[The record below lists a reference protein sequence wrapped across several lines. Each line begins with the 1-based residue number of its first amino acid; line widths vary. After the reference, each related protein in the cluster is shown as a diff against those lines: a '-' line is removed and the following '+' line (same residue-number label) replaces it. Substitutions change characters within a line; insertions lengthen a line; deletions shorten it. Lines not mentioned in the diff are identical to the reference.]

1 MSPGHFTFIRHNDF
15 ANRLL
20 YALQVLIL
28 CWSTSSWAKTLVL
41 HLDFFIISNRIE
53 VSLLPCYNYSAKCQ
67 NREFYSPSPSPP
79 SIQVYEKLMTLWNHF
94 PALRKRL
101 WLCRSRTARS
111 FHQVILS
118 TIWGD
123 SDQIISFDN
132 NSLKGWVS
140 KKQFLD
146 LCIAQPSLR
155 SVENKII

>member
-1 MSPGHFTFIRHNDF
+1 MSPGHL
-15 ANRLL
+15 LL
-20 YALQVLIL
+20 YVTSIL
-28 CWSTSSWAKTLVL
+28 SIGCCMPYRYQSYANWTSWAKTLVL

-67 NREFYSPSPSPP
+67 NSPSPSPP
-79 SIQVYEKLMTLWNHF
+79 SIQVYEKLMTLWNHL

-123 SDQIISFDN
+123 SEQIISFDN